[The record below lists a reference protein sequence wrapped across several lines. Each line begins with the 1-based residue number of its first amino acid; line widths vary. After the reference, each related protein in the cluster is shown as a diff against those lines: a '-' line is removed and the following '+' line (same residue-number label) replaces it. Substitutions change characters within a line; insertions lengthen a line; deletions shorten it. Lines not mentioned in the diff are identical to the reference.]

1 MSYSISNIFTVACV
15 ATALVL
21 STGCADVPDE
31 NENIMI
37 MDVENAV
44 DEELAPV
51 NLSVVETDHRIIEA
65 NEDLK
70 INHGLREEAQPVFD
84 VDLEPH
90 VEVDSE
96 GIDQFEEP
104 EFDALPNDEFA
115 ADFGRSDVSCAPN
128 REWKN
133 FASSVCLQFE
143 SKLTGYE
150 PNAHCSGADY
160 AGATYICSELDEN
173 LEPVNH
179 RKIMSFILG
188 GRGVCKDFA
197 TFQNFAHE
205 ICGTTAEIVEKKPLT
220 SCESG
225 GSASMFQTVR
235 FTCEIM

>member
-1 MSYSISNIFTVACV
+1 MNHSITNIFTIACV

-21 STGCADVPDE
+21 STGCADLPDE
-31 NENIMI
+31 NGNILI
-37 MDVENAV
+37 MDVENGV
-44 DEELAPV
+44 DEEREPI
-51 NLSVVETDHRIIEA
+51 NLSVVETDHRIGEA
-65 NEDLK
+65 NTELK
-70 INHGLREEAQPVFD
+70 INHDLTAEEQPTFD
-84 VDLEPH
+84 VDVEPH
-90 VEVDSE
+90 VEIVE
-96 GIDQFEEP
+96 QEIERFEEP
-104 EFDALPNDEFA
+104 EFEALPDDELA
-115 ADFGRSDVSCAPN
+115 ADFGRSEVSCAPN

-133 FASSVCLQFE
+133 FASSVCSQFE

-160 AGATYICSELDEN
+160 SGATYVCSELDEN

-188 GRGVCKDFA
+188 GHGVCKDFA
-197 TFQNFAHE
+197 TFQHFADE

-235 FTCEIM
+235 FTCEVM